1 MDKIKIGNYLKDLR
15 KKKRR
20 VDGKPFTQA
29 DLSDALASA
38 GLDVSINGINEWES
52 GKSLPSP
59 EKLDFLSKIYN
70 KTIDEILEGED
81 INQVDYKKVYFIY
94 NNDWFNTVVDKDKI
108 FPMNQEQILKVYN
121 RFRELSK
128 IIINRPLSSNEEK

>member
-38 GLDVSINGINEWES
+38 GL
-52 GKSLPSP
+52 
-59 EKLDFLSKIYN
+59 FLSFRTIKIQ
-70 KTIDEILEGED
+70 EG
-81 INQVDYKKVYFIY
+81 Y
-94 NNDWFNTVVDKDKI
+94 
-108 FPMNQEQILKVYN
+108 
-121 RFRELSK
+121 
-128 IIINRPLSSNEEK
+128 

>member
-59 EKLDFLSKIYN
+59 EKLDFLSKIII
-70 KTIDEILEGED
+70 KLKIKKSKDTINNILTFC
-81 INQVDYKKVYFIY
+81 ICSKRYHPRSVSKLANAC
-94 NNDWFNTVVDKDKI
+94 KI
-108 FPMNQEQILKVYN
+108 K
-121 RFRELSK
+121 RGD
-128 IIINRPLSSNEEK
+128 

>member
-38 GLDVSINGINEWES
+38 GLEVSINGINEWE
-52 GKSLPSP
+52 
-59 EKLDFLSKIYN
+59 
-70 KTIDEILEGED
+70 
-81 INQVDYKKVYFIY
+81 
-94 NNDWFNTVVDKDKI
+94 
-108 FPMNQEQILKVYN
+108 
-121 RFRELSK
+121 
-128 IIINRPLSSNEEK
+128 